1 MNIKCREGSILIKYI
16 DSNNNK
22 YKCVISENDLFFI
35 NFCRKN
41 IEKMEKIL
49 RNGSIVKVDS
59 DIIFRV
65 EEPIFLE
72 YILKKYEK
80 KYENFEEYKIL
91 KEENIFYKK
100 KILELEKSLENV
112 FNILKL
118 LNEKSEKNYLNSLR
132 KEEKLRNFYN
142 DISEQKKNDE
152 IIHYLSRL

>member
-1 MNIKCREGSILIKYI
+1 MHIDRNEDRILIKI
-16 DSNNNK
+16 SDENFNI
-22 YKCVISENDLFFI
+22 YKCIITDDDLFVV
-35 NFCRKN
+35 NFCKRN
-41 IEKMEKIL
+41 LEKMEKIL

-80 KYENFEEYKIL
+80 KYKNFEEYKIL

-118 LNEKSEKNYLNSLR
+118 LNEKSEKNYLNSIR

-142 DISEQKKNDE
+142 DISEQKKMMK
-152 IIHYLSRL
+152 